1 MNKPRRDI
9 EERIVLV
16 VVVVVWIDEIERIDI
31 CGALYTHRV
40 DTGHRPW
47 DTRNST

>member
-16 VVVVVWIDEIERIDI
+16 VVVVVWIEGIERIYI

-40 DTGHRPW
+40 DTGHRP
-47 DTRNST
+47 